1 MTWTRPKVSGTAP
14 PGRGGHA
21 ACALGKKVYVFG
33 GANRSPEAF
42 KDMWALDTGTCC
54 LMPPFAVTHDRNLT
68 PDELRTLP
76 RCDGKYSW
84 SKEDPKTPE
93 GVQLPGKAVV

>member
-76 RCDGKYSW
+76 RCLKLVLVFHRTGSDR
-84 SKEDPKTPE
+84 DF
-93 GVQLPGKAVV
+93 AMFR